1 MILRELMTSPV
12 LKVTPGHTAS
22 DALALM
28 RDENVRHAVVLLG
41 SVIVGVVSD
50 RDLGGPQGGRA
61 RVRQSVAD
69 LMHADPVVV
78 PQAMPVEEAIHLVLE
93 RHIGCLPV
101 VDCGALVGIVT
112 RSDLLRLADAK
123 ASPAEPRRRTPPPD
137 TDEERPPL
145 ARPDRARR
153 P

>member
-12 LKVTPGHTAS
+12 LKVTPGLTAS

-41 SVIVGVVSD
+41 DTIVGVVSD

-61 RVRQSVAD
+61 RVGHSVAD
-69 LMHADPVVV
+69 LMHSDPIVV
-78 PQAMPVEEAIHLVLE
+78 PQAMPVDEAIHIVLE

-101 VDCGALVGIVT
+101 VDGATLVGIVT
-112 RSDLLRLADAK
+112 RSDLLRLADTK
-123 ASPAEPRRRTPPPD
+123 AAPAEPRGRTPAP
-137 TDEERPPL
+137 DEERPQL